1 MRKKTCKKLWVMCI
15 CVSLCI
21 ATISGC
27 GAEKTATNDEVQ
39 TMEKEQSIAQEQS
52 GTEEQV
58 VEEKETVTQ
67 EQKVSNT
74 DAIYI
79 EPIEDISDDFIR
91 GMDASAVLVNEN
103 SGVKYYNFEGK
114 EQDVFQTLAEA
125 GVNYIRLRVW
135 NDPYDENG
143 KGYGGGNNDVATAI
157 ALGKRATQY
166 GMKVCVD
173 FHYSDFWADPKRQH
187 APKAWKG
194 MSVEEKCDALYAFT
208 TESLTEML
216 EAGVDVGMVQ
226 IGNEIN
232 YGMSGESFLPS
243 VTKLLEAGSRAVRE
257 IATANQKD
265 IQIVVHYTNIE
276 DNGQIDGLV
285 SNLEKVNLDYDIL
298 GLSYYPFWDGN
309 NENMQ
314 KVAKM
319 IQEEYGK
326 KVVIAE
332 TSYCY
337 TSEDGDGCGNSLV
350 GTDDLVD
357 GYGATVQSQAT
368 MIRDICAAANE
379 AGVLGV
385 FYWEGTWIPVGEA
398 TADNSPIWEK
408 YGSGWASS
416 FASDYDPEDAGLY
429 YGGCS
434 WDNQAMF
441 DFNGYPLESLKVF
454 KYLKTGSD
462 APLMIDYIPEI
473 AVSFGIGEAVELPE
487 KIDVIYN
494 NRSEN
499 KQVAVIWGEAQIA
512 TIDTSKGGT
521 YEIAGTLEDGSTV
534 SCQVEI
540 VMTNLV
546 KNPSFEE
553 TDTSMWKVTYVGE
566 ENPTD
571 YQVKADDAYTG
582 EIAFHFWSEDS
593 DMDFAIE
600 QEFTDLEPGTYQL
613 MAYAQGGDMSDDA
626 AMELYAVV
634 DGAELTQDFMMTT
647 YADWKKPTIPEI
659 KVTAGTLTIGVRIKC
674 NPKSWGTV
682 DDFALYKI
690 SD

>member
-1 MRKKTCKKLWVMCI
+1 MT
-15 CVSLCI
+15 
-21 ATISGC
+21 
-27 GAEKTATNDEVQ
+27 
-39 TMEKEQSIAQEQS
+39 QEQ
-52 GTEEQV
+52 TA
-58 VEEKETVTQ
+58 EKETVTQ

-103 SGVKYYNFEGK
+103 SGVKYYNFEGE

-187 APKAWKG
+187 APKAWEG

-285 SNLEKVNLDYDIL
+285 SNLEKANLDYDIL

-499 KQVAVIWGEAQIA
+499 KQVAVIWDEAQIA
-512 TIDTSKGGT
+512 TIDTSKSGT
-521 YEIAGTLEDGSTV
+521 YEIAGTLEDGATV

>member
-1 MRKKTCKKLWVMCI
+1 MKKVHKKLLAFCI
-15 CVSLCI
+15 SVSLCV
-21 ATISGC
+21 AVLSGC
-27 GAEKTATNDEVQ
+27 GAENTATDAEVQ
-39 TMEKEQSIAQEQS
+39 T
-52 GTEEQV
+52 TEE
-58 VEEKETVTQ
+58 
-67 EQKVSNT
+67 EQKVTKT

-79 EPIEDISDDFIR
+79 EPVANISDDFIR

-103 SGVKYYNFEGK
+103 SGVKYYNYDGE

-143 KGYGGGNNDVATAI
+143 
-157 ALGKRATQY
+157 
-166 GMKVCVD
+166 
-173 FHYSDFWADPKRQH
+173 
-187 APKAWKG
+187 
-194 MSVEEKCDALYAFT
+194 
-208 TESLTEML
+208 
-216 EAGVDVGMVQ
+216 
-226 IGNEIN
+226 NEIN
-232 YGMSGESFLPS
+232 YGMSGENFLPS
-243 VTKLLEAGSRAVRE
+243 VLKLLEAGSRAVRE
-257 IATANQKD
+257 IAEANKRD

-285 SNLEKVNLDYDIL
+285 SNLEKSGLDYDIL

-309 NENMQ
+309 NDNMQ

-319 IQEEYGK
+319 IQEKYGK

-385 FYWEGTWIPVGEA
+385 FYWEGTWIPVGED

-441 DFNGYPLESLKVF
+441 DFDGYPLESLKVF
-454 KYLKTGSD
+454 QYLKTGSD
-462 APLMIDYIPEI
+462 APLAIDYIPEI
-473 AVSFGIGEAVELPE
+473 AVSFSIGDKVELPE
-487 KIDVIYN
+487 MIDVVYN
-494 NRSEN
+494 NRAEN
-499 KQVAVIWGEAQIA
+499 KQVA
-512 TIDTSKGGT
+512 D
-521 YEIAGTLEDGSTV
+521 
-534 SCQVEI
+534 
-540 VMTNLV
+540 
-546 KNPSFEE
+546 
-553 TDTSMWKVTYVGE
+553 
-566 ENPTD
+566 
-571 YQVKADDAYTG
+571 
-582 EIAFHFWSEDS
+582 
-593 DMDFAIE
+593 
-600 QEFTDLEPGTYQL
+600 
-613 MAYAQGGDMSDDA
+613 
-626 AMELYAVV
+626 
-634 DGAELTQDFMMTT
+634 
-647 YADWKKPTIPEI
+647 
-659 KVTAGTLTIGVRIKC
+659 GTLTIGVRMKC

-682 DDFALYKI
+682 DDFTLYKI